1 MRFFNLQSRQSELQS
16 KSADPH
22 EADEACLRVIRVICV
37 IWLCM
42 KDFPKD
48 ELALNVL
55 EVACPCSIDLE
66 LSQTSK

>member
-1 MRFFNLQSRQSELQS
+1 MRPLNPQSRQS

-22 EADEACLRVIRVICV
+22 EADEACLCVIVICVICV

-48 ELALNVL
+48 EFALNVL

>member
-1 MRFFNLQSRQSELQS
+1 MRFFNPQ
-16 KSADPH
+16 SADPH
-22 EADEACLRVIRVICV
+22 EADEACLRVIRVIRVICV